1 MSRAGQSR
9 GPRTWCGLAIAALL
23 TAALLPGAVR
33 AEKAGVVRTES
44 FRLLNE
50 GVSAY
55 KRGEYAR
62 AVDSLRRSAS
72 MALNS
77 FRAHYY
83 LGLALI
89 GDRRYEEAVE
99 ALTVALDLDPT
110 HLQAHVARGDAFL
123 KLGDTGEAMAEYYRA
138 IKLRPEFPPA
148 LDGIARAHE
157 AMADDEKAIQFFE
170 RAIASNRGYANAY
183 TNLGDLYLRRVRIDE
198 AVRLLAEAVSI
209 RPDFAPGL
217 NRLALAYGQLGLANQ
232 AVATIRE
239 AIELQPNVAEHHA
252 TLGRIQLG
260 LELVANAERAFI
272 DALGLDPTHPVA
284 LEGLA
289 EVSRRR
295 GEYDAAFGYLET
307 ALGDERI
314 EPRVARRLVEF
325 RTELEAEQQRLIALE
340 QRVTDGTATPEDYRA
355 LARVYVDRADW
366 ERALGYQR
374 GAPDERADR
383 ELLAFL
389 LFKTGRYRDAHEV
402 FSELARDAGRADLE
416 INDGVTLTL
425 LGDHDGALDAY
436 GRALALEPDNSLALL
451 YRGNAL
457 LRLGRDGDAVVAY
470 KAFLD
475 RGGYG
480 EDEERVRRILEQI
493 APGAVPARAPLFPDA
508 PPAPDQPVG
517 DEDEQG
523 AGS

>member
-1 MSRAGQSR
+1 MGRA
-9 GPRTWCGLAIAALL
+9 TGLVIAAVLL
-23 TAALLPGAVR
+23 GALLPGSAL

-50 GVSAY
+50 GVAAY
-55 KRGEYAR
+55 KRGEYVK
-62 AVDSLRRSAS
+62 AVDSLRRSAA

-83 LGLALI
+83 LGLALS

-148 LDGIARAHE
+148 LDGIARVHE
-157 AMADDEKAIQFFE
+157 AMADDEKAIRFFE
-170 RAIASNRGYANAY
+170 RSIASNRGYADAY
-183 TNLGDLYLRRVRIDE
+183 THLGDLYLRLNRIDE

-232 AVATIRE
+232 AVATIRK

-260 LELVANAERAFI
+260 LELVANAETAFMQ
-272 DALGLDPTHPVA
+272 ALGLDPAHPGA

-295 GEYDAAFGYLET
+295 GEYDAAFGYLDT

-314 EPRVARRLVEF
+314 EPRIAQRLTEF
-325 RTELEAEQQRLIALE
+325 RAVLEAEQARLIALE
-340 QRVTDGTATPEDYRA
+340 QRVADGTATPADHRA

-366 ERALGYQR
+366 ETALEYQR
-374 GAPDERADR
+374 GAPAEPADR

-389 LFKTGRYRDAHEV
+389 LFKTGRYRDAHGV
-402 FSELARDAGRADLE
+402 FAGLARDAGRADLE
-416 INDGVTLTL
+416 LNDGVTLSL
-425 LGDHDGALDAY
+425 LGDHAGALEAY
-436 GRALALEPDNSLALL
+436 GRALAIEPDNSLALL

-457 LRLGRDGDAVVAY
+457 MRLGRDGDAVVAY

-475 RGGYG
+475 RGGFG

-493 APGAVPARAPLFPDA
+493 APGAVPVRPPLFPDA
-508 PPAPDQPVG
+508 PPAPELPVG
-517 DEDEQG
+517 DEDEEG